1 VPPKQNELL
10 LAADYCCFSKT
21 REEVDAG
28 GVWHEQQQISV
39 LQADDVD
46 LTEGEGRRS

>member
-1 VPPKQNELL
+1 LL
-10 LAADYCCFSKT
+10 FEDK

-39 LQADDVD
+39 LQADDVQ
-46 LTEGEGRRS
+46 LMEGEGRRS